1 MHVAVNTP
9 AGLMEL
15 FAHTLPSAAAFP
27 MEQAGRL
34 LRYVFRG
41 LFDVYSNCNLHAHGV
56 AKTTLCTEGSNGFVT
71 STAAPVVTG

>member
-9 AGLMEL
+9 AGPMEL

-27 MEQAGRL
+27 VEQAGRL

-41 LFDVYSNCNLHAHGV
+41 LFDVH
-56 AKTTLCTEGSNGFVT
+56 
-71 STAAPVVTG
+71 

>member
-27 MEQAGRL
+27 MERAGRL
-34 LRYVFRG
+34 LRYVLPSRG
-41 LFDVYSNCNLHAHGV
+41 DRFML
-56 AKTTLCTEGSNGFVT
+56 
-71 STAAPVVTG
+71 